1 MKYINI
7 LFTFIN
13 LLFVLNVNAGL
24 LSNLGSIFSN
34 ESNKGKDISFGTPR
48 KLDVYY
54 DEKGTDSNNLKPV
67 VIWVHGGAWVE
78 GDKGQY
84 ANFGKVLKENGYVG
98 VVPDYVLFPFGK
110 IDTMVNDIYSAIMW
124 TRENIAKYGGDPSNI
139 TVSGHSAGAHLI
151 ALTVLK
157 AALGY
162 KNKGDYLEPL
172 TFLKKL
178 VLLNGPYDFDDY
190 SLIKQ
195 LFNFPVSDGI
205 VEEAITMLLND
216 KNISPTD
223 LLKRFNN
230 KSVGSLG
237 IPKIV
242 FFYTSEDIVV
252 PPTSADGLIS
262 EIERTAPETDIRYIY
277 LHNMNHN
284 TLTHGVKNDEDEFKE
299 LYINLIQM

>member
-1 MKYINI
+1 MKYVNI
-7 LFTFIN
+7 LYVFIN
-13 LLFVLNVNAGL
+13 LLFILNVNAGL
-24 LSNLGSIFSN
+24 FSSLGNIFSN
-34 ESNKGKDISFGTPR
+34 ETKKGKDISFGTPR

-54 DEKGTDSNNLKPV
+54 DEKSVDSNNLKPV
-67 VIWVHGGAWVE
+67 VIWVHGGAWVQ
-78 GDKGQY
+78 GDKTEY
-84 ANFGKVLKENGYVG
+84 TNFGKVLRENGYVG

-110 IDTMVNDIYSAIMW
+110 IDTMVEDIYSAIMW
-124 TRENIAKYGGDPSNI
+124 TRDNIAKYGGDPNNI

-172 TFLKKL
+172 SFLKKL

-190 SLIKQ
+190 SIIKQ
-195 LFNFPVSDGI
+195 LFNFQISDGI
-205 VEEAITMLLND
+205 VEEAISMLLDD

-223 LLKRFNN
+223 LLKRFKD
-230 KSVGSLG
+230 KSVQSLS

-252 PPTSADGLIS
+252 PPTSANGLIS
-262 EIERTAPETDIRYIY
+262 EIERTAPDTDVRYIY

-284 TLTHGVKNDEDEFKE
+284 SLTHGVKGNKEEFKE
-299 LYINLIQM
+299 LYVNLIQM